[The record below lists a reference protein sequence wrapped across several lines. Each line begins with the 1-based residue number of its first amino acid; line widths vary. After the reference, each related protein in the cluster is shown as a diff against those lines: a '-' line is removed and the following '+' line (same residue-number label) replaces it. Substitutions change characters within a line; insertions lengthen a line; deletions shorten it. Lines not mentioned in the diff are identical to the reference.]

1 MRDDANRVV
10 PQGGGGGTHVRIAG
24 ATQHAA
30 VGFVMHEAAPGEQVE
45 VLTRAAL
52 TSDSSEFYTYIE
64 QIPGIIGARDV
75 FINWDS
81 TFQFLALLH
90 EDGTGDLY
98 LNDFPVMIQAQ
109 ARRDIQAGEA
119 VGEEDLG
126 DIRSLQFPTITVAAT
141 DKIIYC
147 FKCGWKFGL
156 YFDLDRRKPMDAE
169 QLWATLG
176 GLYRYLRFQYVYK
189 VLQGGPQFERMMRDG
204 WFPFVELLGNRY
216 RTLLRAYRKDPP
228 DEADVEKVVAAFGE
242 ELCDRLT
249 QRWQKHPVLAEKRV
263 LLEAGM
269 NAFLKGGAEGAI
281 HSIKTLLPEIEGI
294 LRMLYLKE
302 TGRGD
307 NVKVPEL
314 IAHIVEKG
322 RAKAGS
328 EHSLLLPAPFLEYLR
343 DVFFANFN
351 LEIGQVAL
359 SRHSASHG
367 VARAEEYTRV
377 RALQAI
383 LVLDQIACYL

>member
-1 MRDDANRVV
+1 
-10 PQGGGGGTHVRIAG
+10 
-24 ATQHAA
+24 
-30 VGFVMHEAAPGEQVE
+30 MHEAAPGEQVE

-52 TSDSSEFYTYIE
+52 TSDSGEFYTYIE

-98 LNDFPVMIQAQ
+98 LNDFPVMIEAQ

-126 DIRSLQFPTITVAAT
+126 DIRRLQFPTITIAAT

-156 YFDLDRRKPMDAE
+156 YFDLDRRKPMDTE

-228 DEADVEKVVAAFGE
+228 DEADVDKVVAAFGE
-242 ELCDRLT
+242 ELCGRIR

-263 LLEAGM
+263 LLEAGV
-269 NAFLKGGAEGAI
+269 NAFLKGGEEGAI
-281 HSIKTLLPEIEGI
+281 HCIKTLLPEIEGI

-328 EHSLLLPAPFLEYLR
+328 EHSLLLPQPFLEYLR

-351 LEIGQVAL
+351 LETGQVAL